1 MSYTKQTWHTGDTI
15 TDTKLNHMEDGIESA
30 SGGGGST
37 FVITATYDEQ
47 EDTVNLDKTWNE
59 IKTAYDNGSMILI
72 HGSLDIEGALSWYA
86 NPVVEIGHNPNGQN
100 YYVLAFNSS
109 MPSDQQPVYTTDNIN
124 GYPQIGSTD

>member
-72 HGSLDIEGALSWYA
+72 CASENIEGALSCY
-86 NPVVEIGHNPNGQN
+86 VSLVDEIGHNPYDPNGRN
-100 YYVLAFNSS
+100 YYVLA
-109 MPSDQQPVYTTDNIN
+109 SDYGAPYTTDNIN

>member
-1 MSYTKQTWHTGDTI
+1 MSYTKQTWTNGETI

-30 SGGGGST
+30 GGGGT
-37 FVITATYDEQ
+37 FIVEKAYDAQ
-47 EDTVNLDKTWNE
+47 LNGDVLNKTWAE
-59 IKTAYDNGSMILI
+59 IKNAYDNGSMILI

-124 GYPQIGSTD
+124 GYPAMLY